1 MLHWVSPMIYYISV
15 MWLLCSINCETH
27 HAVRGAVDPD
37 LGQLTSE
44 MEPTLHG
51 FFPLRSCHVTM
62 FEDYGDLFSPVF
74 LGSNPP
80 PIWCNWTIVADQGK
94 QIILHL
100 YQFASKENCEMNED
114 QIIFEEFPARMEKHT
129 LNGCWNEQFYTS
141 QSNIL
146 YVFWLSMGS
155 PSIGNGGFY
164 GNYDIFEDN
173 LPIDKTAL
181 PILHQIRGTPPVDR
195 EDNIIKNL
203 KDKKSSLGNEME
215 ETTEH
220 FVQNLTPS
228 MTSVYI
234 ESPSFLLHE
243 ERSHIPTTVEQSPLP
258 LGQLGENSAS
268 AALYLLSTTS
278 FPTQSTWSEAFST
291 EDHEDISKTGH
302 TKLYKHLT
310 TQSETEY
317 LESYKHDQH
326 PQITTPN
333 AIESQAEYPE
343 SNRDQH
349 SQRITTPMESET
361 KYVQKYKH
369 DQHLQ
374 KRTTPNEIEKYLN
387 YKHNQH
393 AKERE
398 KEHQEN
404 KHDQHLQRI
413 TTPNTMGNEEEYFG
427 SYKHDQHVIER
438 ETEFLGN
445 YRRQQITTPNAVER
459 ETEYVGNGRD
469 QHSQRISPNAMA
481 KEEEYLENVK
491 HDQRLQR
498 ITTSNAMESAEQ
510 HLEKDWH
517 VMAGKA
523 VSKRFHIV
531 NPTES
536 ETLFRTVHLQSKLPE
551 IQSEAL
557 DFGDLEAMAALD
569 LRGDLE
575 LEPTRVQSFS
585 LESMFLGMHDTPAE
599 ERFVV
604 DAQPLNKAR
613 LEDVDGVCSSCELSR
628 VFVVATSGEE
638 VVESLIP
645 TSFADKFKQ
654 SQTFAD
660 KSNSA
665 PYLPISTANYLET
678 VESNQTFKN
687 IRNSIE
693 VSRVVFQSRVES
705 LDGGE
710 DHEISPILTN
720 RESTYRV
727 NGDKTGS
734 VTPGLLEEAP
744 EINQQLKFTTHP
756 SESNS
761 SLKQDGIEV
770 QIQTGKLWTNAAWE
784 ESVGTTDSVNR
795 SERNTFAEIRVNGAS
810 PLEPLHEGP
819 TSIAHAFNVSD
830 GAYRSH
836 RNVTPLVHFPGEYLF
851 EVSIEMQINHT
862 GSESLEDLERT
873 LLILLENLIQD
884 DLKHLHPPKSIALK
898 RVKRLKSGL
907 LFILWLHFGF
917 GGRSMHLLIQSYLQR
932 LVNRPVAELGTKNAL
947 VSSVSTED
955 VNECS
960 TEMLLCDAHADC
972 FNDFGTYTCR
982 CQDGFEDRSRA
993 GLGGTICVNVA
1004 GSKSPTLLEALTGSG
1019 FVLIVF
1025 LLLSMVVL
1033 AVVYK
1038 RQQQGEFVHC
1048 DNLESAVSQQ
1058 CLQTHSGGLHQKGDL
1073 VEPKECGPREGLPL
1087 TQLKYF
1093 CGSERIGSGMSGNTQ
1108 GDDLSIADEHARL

>member
-1 MLHWVSPMIYYISV
+1 
-15 MWLLCSINCETH
+15 
-27 HAVRGAVDPD
+27 
-37 LGQLTSE
+37 

-114 QIIFEEFPARMEKHT
+114 QIIFEEFPARMEQHT

-228 MTSVYI
+228 MTSMYI

-387 YKHNQH
+387 YKHDQH

-481 KEEEYLENVK
+481 KEEEYLENFK

-498 ITTSNAMESAEQ
+498 IPTSNAMESEEE

-523 VSKRFHIV
+523 VSKRFYIV

-585 LESMFLGMHDTPAE
+585 LESMFLGMHDTPTE
-599 ERFVV
+599 E
-604 DAQPLNKAR
+604 
-613 LEDVDGVCSSCELSR
+613 
-628 VFVVATSGEE
+628 
-638 VVESLIP
+638 
-645 TSFADKFKQ
+645 
-654 SQTFAD
+654 
-660 KSNSA
+660 
-665 PYLPISTANYLET
+665 
-678 VESNQTFKN
+678 
-687 IRNSIE
+687 
-693 VSRVVFQSRVES
+693 
-705 LDGGE
+705 
-710 DHEISPILTN
+710 
-720 RESTYRV
+720 
-727 NGDKTGS
+727 
-734 VTPGLLEEAP
+734 
-744 EINQQLKFTTHP
+744 
-756 SESNS
+756 
-761 SLKQDGIEV
+761 
-770 QIQTGKLWTNAAWE
+770 
-784 ESVGTTDSVNR
+784 
-795 SERNTFAEIRVNGAS
+795 
-810 PLEPLHEGP
+810 
-819 TSIAHAFNVSD
+819 
-830 GAYRSH
+830 
-836 RNVTPLVHFPGEYLF
+836 
-851 EVSIEMQINHT
+851 
-862 GSESLEDLERT
+862 
-873 LLILLENLIQD
+873 
-884 DLKHLHPPKSIALK
+884 
-898 RVKRLKSGL
+898 RLKSGL

-1004 GSKSPTLLEALTGSG
+1004 VSDRLDALDNRITPLE
-1019 FVLIVF
+1019 
-1025 LLLSMVVL
+1025 L
-1033 AVVYK
+1033 AAITSSSVTSS
-1038 RQQQGEFVHC
+1038 
-1048 DNLESAVSQQ
+1048 SAH
-1058 CLQTHSGGLHQKGDL
+1058 HSRCFSHDHT
-1073 VEPKECGPREGLPL
+1073 C
-1087 TQLKYF
+1087 
-1093 CGSERIGSGMSGNTQ
+1093 S
-1108 GDDLSIADEHARL
+1108 